1 MSNNTY
7 CFKLIYLIIYIPINR
22 EYLIFHK
29 YHYITESEPF
39 ITHAQEEIPRK
50 GGTISAPEREG
61 REGFQPH
68 GKPSVVYPSRYKY
81 SKTEG
86 VCQTRAVYDKLS
98 HMLNNCI
105 TCKTK
110 LIPIVYGRLDP
121 EVLDMQDKGLLLVSL
136 DKNRLANSYCPLCE
150 QAYGDFTYTP
160 QI

>member
-1 MSNNTY
+1 MTDY
-7 CFKLIYLIIYIPINR
+7 FRHLLI
-22 EYLIFHK
+22 
-29 YHYITESEPF
+29 ITESEPF

-81 SKTEG
+81 SKTIG
-86 VCQTRAVYDKLS
+86 VCQIRAVYDKLS

-110 LIPIVYGRLDP
+110 LIPIVYGRVDP
-121 EVLDMQDKGLLLVSL
+121 EAITMMARNEIIISL
-136 DKNRLANSYCPLCE
+136 DKDRKYNSFCPLCE
-150 QAYGDFTYTP
+150 EAYVDFTYTP
-160 QI
+160 QN